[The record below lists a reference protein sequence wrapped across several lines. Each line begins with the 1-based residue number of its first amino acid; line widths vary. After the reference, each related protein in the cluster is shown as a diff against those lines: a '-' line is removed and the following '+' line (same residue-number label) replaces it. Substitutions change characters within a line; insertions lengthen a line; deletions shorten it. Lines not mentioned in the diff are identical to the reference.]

1 MKTIGHLLNSEGP
14 LVSILLDKNDNLM
27 VKIHSNRY
35 RGDLILMTS
44 FKKIVSYIESKLT
57 LDQLIETSAECYFEG
72 RNNSD
77 SKEPSL
83 EEIKSSIIDVSK
95 YYNEF
100 SDSMK

>member
-14 LVSILLDKNDNLM
+14 LFSILLDKNDNLL
-27 VKIHSNRY
+27 VKIHSNKY
-35 RGDLILMTS
+35 RGDLILITS
-44 FKKIVSYIESKLT
+44 FKKVVSYIESKLT
-57 LDQLIETSAECYFEG
+57 LDQLIKTSTEYYFKA
-72 RNNSD
+72 RNNSN

-83 EEIKSSIIDVSK
+83 EEIKSSIVDVSK